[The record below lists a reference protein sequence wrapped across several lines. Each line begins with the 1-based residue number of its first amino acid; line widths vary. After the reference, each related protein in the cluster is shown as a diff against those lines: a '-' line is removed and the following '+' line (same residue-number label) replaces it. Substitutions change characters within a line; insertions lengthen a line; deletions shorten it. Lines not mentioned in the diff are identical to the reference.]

1 MQPQF
6 WAGTSIK
13 KIIRI
18 GHKPYADYFCFI
30 ERETTLCNDLAAI
43 IPIPYSYAIN
53 AYSLAIDYPYAT
65 DAILIPVLRNKA
77 GDMLLC

>member
-43 IPIPYSYAIN
+43 IPIPYS
-53 AYSLAIDYPYAT
+53 LAIDYPYAT